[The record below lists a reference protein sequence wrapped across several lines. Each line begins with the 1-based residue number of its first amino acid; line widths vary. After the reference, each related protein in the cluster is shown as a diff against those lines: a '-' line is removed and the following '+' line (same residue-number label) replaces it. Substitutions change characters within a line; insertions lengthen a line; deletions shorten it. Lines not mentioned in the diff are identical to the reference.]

1 MAEIVVSRENWS
13 SQANEAMCSPAMFLL
28 AILVATATTMSLHF
42 KAHRWW
48 VLKWRCIFW
57 LEPNLLR

>member
-28 AILVATATTMSLHF
+28 AILVATASTMSLQDGNYRLH
-42 KAHRWW
+42 KTLLHCG
-48 VLKWRCIFW
+48 VLFY
-57 LEPNLLR
+57 